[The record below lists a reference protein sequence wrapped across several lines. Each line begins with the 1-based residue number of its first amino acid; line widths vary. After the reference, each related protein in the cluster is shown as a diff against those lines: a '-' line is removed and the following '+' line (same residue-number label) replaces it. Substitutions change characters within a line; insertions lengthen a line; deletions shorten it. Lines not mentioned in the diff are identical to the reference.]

1 MEKAA
6 ALGVAAI
13 QHSNVTTHLQK
24 NRQSNC
30 VQHRQFEAG
39 QPRHRLADCDSL
51 SGIFAHSLDLS
62 MEQDCRHRNATGGR

>member
-39 QPRHRLADCDSL
+39 QPRHR
-51 SGIFAHSLDLS
+51 
-62 MEQDCRHRNATGGR
+62 